1 MKRHFIKLTFCLSVF
16 ALFTGMSYGRQTND
30 PTMALRQILSNHE
43 KGVEQNESVVVIE
56 KGDNDSN
63 PEFTL
68 DIDLNGSFSK
78 DIRNLKIT
86 REQFERQLHTLC
98 GFHEL
103 YTFRRLKSVNDDLGF
118 SHTDYHVYFNGYLV
132 DGQVVMIH
140 EKDSFLTSVNGIVR
154 NVDTKTDATG
164 LSDEKAIASAMSVLN
179 VTDLACRYP
188 VQSVLA
194 YVPGGMSMYKF
205 AKKVKIF
212 SLSPL
217 KKYDVYID
225 IETGNVIDTV
235 SLIAH
240 TDVQGVA
247 KTYYNGTKQIVCDS
261 VGNNKFRLKDNARKI
276 ATYNGYYWDMS
287 DVPED
292 NSMYTNTS
300 KNWED
305 NALRPALQVHWG
317 MEKIYD
323 YYKDVHGRN
332 SYDGKGSNIYNIYN
346 PVVLD
351 RQGGAFNAAAVGE
364 GMMIY
369 GRGGTYNGKV
379 YKPLVCFDVAAHEF
393 THLVTGANGRGG
405 LQYRNESGALNES
418 FSDIFGATIDFY
430 TRGDSAN
437 WIMGEEI
444 FNDGSFI
451 RSLSDPKSPVDEE
464 DKCPN
469 TYKGQYWYY
478 GSLDHG
484 GVHINSTVQ
493 SYWFY
498 LLSHGGSGTNDKG
511 YSYTVTPI
519 GIEAARS
526 IAYRNLMYYLPYTAG
541 YIDAYKGSLLAT
553 KDLFGESST
562 QYRAVIEAWMAVGID
577 STMKPEPW
585 HCNGNMDT
593 QGDSG
598 TITDGDG
605 NYTAN
610 QACSWRIE
618 VDDDKVVK
626 LSFTEF
632 DLEPSRNNVFFD
644 YVEVFDVVDS
654 KLRSLGKYAGST
666 LPPTLYSK
674 SNRMAVIFITD
685 GDNHHE
691 GFTANFTA
699 VDPTK
704 QDIAEYTSPISV
716 FPNPAADN
724 LYIKFAEG
732 ERQVS
737 VVVSDIY
744 GRVVRSMSF
753 GNVSGGETKT
763 IDISGLSE
771 GIYTVRI
778 VNDTDSR
785 IEKIVIRR

>member
-1 MKRHFIKLTFCLSVF
+1 
-16 ALFTGMSYGRQTND
+16 
-30 PTMALRQILSNHE
+30 MALRQILSNHE

-118 SHTDYHVYFNGYLV
+118 SHTDYRVYFNGYLV

-140 EKDSFLTSVNGIVR
+140 EKEGFITSVNGIVR

-164 LSDEKAIASAMSVLN
+164 LSDEKAIASAMSLLN
-179 VTDLACRYP
+179 VTDLAYRYP

-194 YVPGGMSMYKF
+194 YVPGGTSMYKF

-225 IETGNVIDTV
+225 IETEKVIDTV

-351 RQGGAFNAAAVGE
+351 RQGGAFNAAAIGE

-369 GRGGTYNGKV
+369 GRGGTHNGKV

-393 THLVTGANGRGG
+393 THLVTGANGKGG
-405 LQYRNESGALNES
+405 LEYRNESGALNES
-418 FSDIFGATIDFY
+418 FSDIFGATIDFH

-451 RSLSDPKSPVDEE
+451 RSLSDPKSPVDED

-469 TYKGQYWYY
+469 TYKGQYWYT
-478 GSLDHG
+478 GSLDRG
-484 GVHINSTVQ
+484 GVHTNSTVQ

-498 LLSHGGSGTNDKG
+498 LLSHGGSGTNDNG
-511 YSYTVTPI
+511 YSYNITPI
-519 GIEAARS
+519 GIEAARR

-541 YIDAYKGSLLAT
+541 YIEAYRGSLLAT
-553 KDLFGESST
+553 RDLFGENST
-562 QYRAVIEAWMAVGID
+562 QYRAVIDAWMAVGID

-585 HCNGNMDT
+585 HCSGSTTMESN
-593 QGDSG
+593 SG
-598 TITDGDG
+598 TITDGEG
-605 NYTAN
+605 NYVEN
-610 QACSWRIE
+610 QSCSWLIE
-618 VDDDKVVK
+618 VEDGKIVK

-632 DLEPSRNNVFFD
+632 DLEPSRNNIFFD
-644 YVEVFDVVDS
+644 YVEVFDVVNS
-654 KLRSLGKYAGST
+654 SYRSFGKYAGST
-666 LPPTLYSK
+666 LPPTLYSQ
-674 SNRMAVIFITD
+674 SNKMGVVFFSD
-685 GDNHHE
+685 GNNTAK

-699 VDPTK
+699 VTSSK
-704 QDIAEYTSPISV
+704 HDIAEYASPISV
-716 FPNPAADN
+716 FPNPASDN
-724 LYIKFAEG
+724 LYFKFSEG
-732 ERQVS
+732 EQQVS

-744 GRVVRSMSF
+744 GRAVRSMNF

-778 VNDTDSR
+778 VNDTESR